1 MIGKEHFAARPEDV
15 GIETEKL
22 EAVFARAER
31 DIQQGILPAAQV
43 AVARNGLIAGMR
55 SFGSATHGDR
65 EMAVSDESLFCIF
78 SCTKAVVAAAAW
90 TLFEDGAP

>member
-55 SFGSATHGDR
+55 SYGTAAHGDR
-65 EMAVSDESLFCIF
+65 RENLPLLFTSQTNAPAVSDDLKRLS
-78 SCTKAVVAAAAW
+78 
-90 TLFEDGAP
+90 P